1 MRKWLSSS
9 NVRENPN
16 QGSPALSMIGARI
29 ISITWL
35 DSANL
40 CRMHGGLF
48 LFPLEYFGGLA
59 QSRLDHSLEAG
70 SLTLLLETTASTAAC
85 PICGAE
91 SNRVHSRYHRALADL
106 PCFGKAVR
114 LAILVRRFFCTDAQC
129 PRRIFAERLLG
140 FARPYSR
147 TTDRL
152 RHAHEAVGSALG
164 GEPGSRLTARLAISS
179 SPDTLLRRVKQFE
192 GGSPS
197 PPRFVGIDDWAWRKG
212 QRYGTI
218 VVDLERSDIID
229 LLPDRDATT
238 VKKWLND
245 HPGVELISRDRS
257 SAYAQAA
264 ADSAPNALQVA
275 DRWHLLKNLR
285 EAIERLFERRSDE
298 VNEAVKAPAAATESP
313 CNTPLPDAAH
323 AVTAGEPSSPP
334 QPIAEP
340 TSESPQLQAQR
351 ARRRKRIDRF
361 KQVHERH
368 RRRHSA
374 RRIARELGMSF
385 HTVQRYLRCKECPDW
400 KPGRAW
406 RSRWDAHRE
415 WIDARIAEG
424 CTNAAELH
432 RQLVTRDFRGSYNSV
447 QRYVRKRLGVAGRKR
462 ERADAARPSAPPPPS
477 PRQLSFEWV
486 RRPEDRKPNEQRRI
500 EAIRASSHEL
510 ATALGLADEFAD
522 LIRKRS
528 SKTLSDW
535 LVNGEASSCQEIRR
549 FAEGIRRDESAV
561 LAAVTQQWSNGPVEG
576 HINRL
581 KTVKRQ
587 MYGRAGFVLLRARI
601 LCAA

>member
-1 MRKWLSSS
+1 MGLITDS
-9 NVRENPN
+9 
-16 QGSPALSMIGARI
+16 GSPALSMIGARI
-29 ISITWL
+29 VSITWL
-35 DSANL
+35 GSANL
-40 CRMHGGLF
+40 RRMHGGLF
-48 LFPLEYFGGLA
+48 LFPLEFFGGPA
-59 QSRLDHSLEAG
+59 QSRLDHYVDAG
-70 SLTLLLETTASTAAC
+70 TLTLSLETTASTAPC

-114 LAILVRRFFCTDAQC
+114 VAIMVRRFFCTDAQC

-152 RHAHEAVGSALG
+152 RQAHEAVGAALG
-164 GEPGSRLTARLAISS
+164 GEPGSRLTVRLAIST

-238 VKKWLND
+238 VKKWLDD

-257 SAYAQAA
+257 STYAQAA

-285 EAIERLFERRSDE
+285 EAIERLFERQSDE

-313 CNTPLPDAAH
+313 CSPALPDAPR

-340 TSESPQLQAQR
+340 TAESPQLQAQR
-351 ARRRKRIDRF
+351 ARRRKKIERF
-361 KQVHERH
+361 EQVHERH

-400 KPGRAW
+400 KSGRAW

-447 QRYVRKRLGVAGRKR
+447 QRYVRKRLGVAGKKR
-462 ERADAARPSAPPPPS
+462 ERAGAARPSAPPPPS

-486 RRPEDRKPNEQRRI
+486 RRPENRKPNEQRRI
-500 EAIRASSHEL
+500 DAIRASSDEL
-510 ATALGLADEFAD
+510 ATALDIADEFAD

-528 SKTLSDW
+528 SKTLGDW
-535 LVNGEASSCQEIRR
+535 LVTGEASSSPEIRR
-549 FAEGIRRDESAV
+549 YAEGIRRDESAV
-561 LAAVTQQWSNGPVEG
+561 LAAVTQRWSNGPVEG

-601 LCAA
+601 LFAA